1 MRATLITLLLVPC
14 SVWPV
19 LGQQS
24 KGIKV
29 IKVSIQGG
37 ERRAVDKN
45 GYQAPQPLTNDSIV
59 KLVAAGL
66 GEDTIIG
73 IVNTQP
79 GKYRYW

>member
-14 SVWPV
+14 SVWAV

-24 KGIKV
+24 KG

-45 GYQAPQPLTNDSIV
+45 GDQAP
-59 KLVAAGL
+59 
-66 GEDTIIG
+66 
-73 IVNTQP
+73 
-79 GKYRYW
+79 

>member
-14 SVWPV
+14 SVWAV

-29 IKVSIQGG
+29 SQGG

-45 GYQAPQPLTNDSIV
+45 GDQAPQPLTNDSIV

>member
-29 IKVSIQGG
+29 SIQGG

-45 GYQAPQPLTNDSIV
+45 GDQAPQPLTNDSIV